1 MRKGRPAL
9 AALLLTGTLAGC
21 GVTSTDVID
30 VGQPASG
37 AKRPGT
43 TQEKGARIYLMSPTG
58 VKSVP
63 RDAKTKL
70 GAEDA
75 VALLLNG
82 PETDE
87 RVRGLYTD
95 LPRMRADQV
104 HVTTGTL
111 RVSVQ
116 MPINVLKLSLAA
128 RSQLVCTAAD
138 NETPRRRQ
146 VHDVKVELS
155 GGGYVISDL
164 VCDSN
169 NAFPAAKLP
178 TPQVDGGSGGGGR

>member
-1 MRKGRPAL
+1 MTKRRAAL

-21 GVTSTDVID
+21 GVTSTDVIE

-82 PETDE
+82 PEPDE
-87 RVRGLYTD
+87 RVRGLYSD

-116 MPINVLKLSLAA
+116 MPFNVLRLSPVA
-128 RSQLVCTAAD
+128 RSQFVCTAAD
-138 NETPRRRQ
+138 NETPPRRQ
-146 VHDVKVELS
+146 IHDVKVELS
-155 GGGYVISDL
+155 GGGYTISDL

-178 TPQVDGGSGGGGR
+178 SPQAGSGGGGR

>member
-1 MRKGRPAL
+1 MRAGRTAP
-9 AALLLTGTLAGC
+9 AALLLAATLAGC

-37 AKRPGT
+37 AKRPGAV
-43 TQEKGARIYLMSPTG
+43 QEKGARIYLMSPTG

-63 RDAKTKL
+63 REAKTKL

-82 PETDE
+82 PEEYE
-87 RVRGLYTD
+87 RVRGLYSD

-116 MPINVLKLSLAA
+116 MPFNVLRLSPVA
-128 RSQLVCTAAD
+128 RSQFVCTAAD
-138 NETPRRRQ
+138 NETPRGRQ

-169 NAFPAAKLP
+169 NAFPAGKLP
-178 TPQVDGGSGGGGR
+178 TPQVAGTNR